1 MERMAEMERS
11 MRQIKIENQ
20 RVMNVG
26 PEMDQE
32 MEN

>member
-11 MRQIKIENQ
+11 MRQMKLENQ
-20 RVMNVG
+20 RAMNVG

-32 MEN
+32 IEG